1 MVGRPVWPILIDH
14 STTRCCVIF
23 DFLYHIKKIIKYQN
37 QYSLHTLLAVIKPCK
52 ECSQKYIPISESIQ
66 CLLYT
71 KYYCHRLAIFSW
83 QLTWKWPNLLDSVIC
98 YGIEHVKLKYQ
109 SKLPQKMY
117 KKYYTHTLGE
127 YCYINL
133 MKECVDFTTPPI
145 SGKSSLIIN
154 ERKRYY
160 AGLDWQSSIPPQH
173 CRVRRQCL
181 TNQEGKLQ
189 TNNLIWSTNNS
200 NWVFYEDLPQISQ
213 HHFTLEPIFY
223 RTFSHTNLKA
233 TFTSLNK
240 ACRFREL
247 KKWFP

>member
-117 KKYYTHTLGE
+117 KKILYTHARWVLLYKFNERMCGFHNTPNFRQKFFDYKWKKTLLCRLG
-127 YCYINL
+127 L
-133 MKECVDFTTPPI
+133 T
-145 SGKSSLIIN
+145 IIN
-154 ERKRYY
+154 S
-160 AGLDWQSSIPPQH
+160 ATALQS
-173 CRVRRQCL
+173 
-181 TNQEGKLQ
+181 T
-189 TNNLIWSTNNS
+189 
-200 NWVFYEDLPQISQ
+200 
-213 HHFTLEPIFY
+213 
-223 RTFSHTNLKA
+223 
-233 TFTSLNK
+233 
-240 ACRFREL
+240 
-247 KKWFP
+247 